1 MDELDSNHDYV
12 DGPDEATS
20 ASIAQAGHGGIADQ
34 SYAQSSN
41 LLNKLSK
48 DFVECFR
55 TASRTWHQLLK
66 LPVYDTA
73 FARQEEELLSLHT
86 LPGGLGDGSQHCKV
100 AKTQISS
107 RNQSASDEVTT
118 NSCGNAPDIARSS
131 TVISG
136 GASSSY
142 TATGTKTAST
152 MSIDQAAQSKTTK
165 SPMPVANTAAVT
177 AMLQFLL
184 PASLGEF
191 KSTEQANA
199 CELLFKSQM
208 HSLIV
213 LGTGAG
219 KSLLYQLYA
228 MLYHKASQQV
238 TILVVPFVALLAD
251 ALREAQEKKVP
262 SMIWRDLNTT
272 IDANCAL
279 LIVSADLAIGAA
291 FRQSMQQLKSDGNL
305 AGIFID
311 EMHVPLVYRIFKL
324 DWPLKSARY
333 KTSTLGW
340 CS

>member
-1 MDELDSNHDYV
+1 
-12 DGPDEATS
+12 
-20 ASIAQAGHGGIADQ
+20 
-34 SYAQSSN
+34 
-41 LLNKLSK
+41 
-48 DFVECFR
+48 
-55 TASRTWHQLLK
+55 
-66 LPVYDTA
+66 
-73 FARQEEELLSLHT
+73 
-86 LPGGLGDGSQHCKV
+86 
-100 AKTQISS
+100 
-107 RNQSASDEVTT
+107 
-118 NSCGNAPDIARSS
+118 
-131 TVISG
+131 
-136 GASSSY
+136 
-142 TATGTKTAST
+142 
-152 MSIDQAAQSKTTK
+152 
-165 SPMPVANTAAVT
+165 MPVANTEAVT

-279 LIVSADLAIGAA
+279 LIVSADLAIGTT
-291 FRQSMQQLKSDGNL
+291 FRQSMQQLRVTVILPVTSL
-305 AGIFID
+305 
-311 EMHVPLVYRIFKL
+311 MRCMCHWCTRIFEL

>member
-1 MDELDSNHDYV
+1 
-12 DGPDEATS
+12 
-20 ASIAQAGHGGIADQ
+20 
-34 SYAQSSN
+34 
-41 LLNKLSK
+41 
-48 DFVECFR
+48 
-55 TASRTWHQLLK
+55 
-66 LPVYDTA
+66 
-73 FARQEEELLSLHT
+73 
-86 LPGGLGDGSQHCKV
+86 
-100 AKTQISS
+100 
-107 RNQSASDEVTT
+107 
-118 NSCGNAPDIARSS
+118 
-131 TVISG
+131 
-136 GASSSY
+136 
-142 TATGTKTAST
+142 
-152 MSIDQAAQSKTTK
+152 
-165 SPMPVANTAAVT
+165 
-177 AMLQFLL
+177 MLQFLL

-262 SMIWRDLNTT
+262 SMIWRNLNTT

-279 LIVSADLAIGAA
+279 LIVSADLAIGTT

-311 EMHVPLVYRIFKL
+311 EMHVPLVYKDLRTRLASQICSLQNIHSRMVFLTATLPLSMEEQALAMYGIRKQAVAISCAASTSRNRTKYSVVSNSIAGHKKQLIQFVNALRRARSKL
-324 DWPLKSARY
+324 VLIY
-333 KTSTLGW
+333 
-340 CS
+340 C